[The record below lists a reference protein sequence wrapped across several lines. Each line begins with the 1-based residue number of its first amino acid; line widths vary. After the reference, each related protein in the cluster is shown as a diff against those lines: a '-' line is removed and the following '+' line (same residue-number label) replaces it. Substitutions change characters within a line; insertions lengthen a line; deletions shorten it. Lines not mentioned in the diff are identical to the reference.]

1 MVGLEIVPANGK
13 PFDKHL
19 LVGLE
24 IVPTNGKLFDKPQL
38 MGLEIVPINRK
49 LFYKSLFEKL
59 GIMRKRVADSNKN
72 ILK

>member
-13 PFDKHL
+13 PFYKHL

-38 MGLEIVPINRK
+38 MGLEIVPTNTVLQVSFRETWD
-49 LFYKSLFEKL
+49 YEKK
-59 GIMRKRVADSNKN
+59 GSRQ
-72 ILK
+72 